1 MSGNG
6 HRGVLFDVDGV
17 LLDTGAFF
25 EHIWRDW
32 AARRSLD
39 PEHVATLAHGRRTD
53 DTLREVAPHLDPVRE
68 RRLLDEIVVGRLG
81 EIRPARGAAELLP
94 ALAPT
99 PWGLVSSGSRW
110 FTQRCFQAAGLPF
123 PAVAVFG
130 EDVRNG
136 KPAPDGYLAAARQ
149 LRIPATACV
158 VVEDAPAGIAAA
170 RSAGCAV
177 VALTTT
183 HPAQQLAGADVCLPS
198 LSAAAELLLT
208 RRDTGDVSV
217 ATRAPRARTT

>member
-1 MSGNG
+1 MK
-6 HRGVLFDVDGV
+6 HRAVLFDVDGV

-25 EHIWRDW
+25 EQIWRDW

-39 PEHVATLAHGRRTD
+39 PELVAVRAHGRRTQ
-53 DTLREVAPHLDPVRE
+53 DTLREVAPHLDPVQE
-68 RRLLDEIVVGRLG
+68 RRLLDEAVAGRLR
-81 EIRPARGAAELLP
+81 EIRPAHGAAELLS

-99 PWGLVSSGSRW
+99 PWAVVSSGSRW

-130 EDVRNG
+130 EDVPNG
-136 KPAPDGYLAAARQ
+136 KPAPDGYLAAADM
-149 LRIPATACV
+149 LGIPAAACV

-177 VALTTT
+177 VALATT
-183 HPAQQLAGADVCLPS
+183 HPKEQLAGADVLVPG
-198 LSAAAELLLT
+198 LTDAAELLLDEEG
-208 RRDTGDVSV
+208 RQ
-217 ATRAPRARTT
+217 